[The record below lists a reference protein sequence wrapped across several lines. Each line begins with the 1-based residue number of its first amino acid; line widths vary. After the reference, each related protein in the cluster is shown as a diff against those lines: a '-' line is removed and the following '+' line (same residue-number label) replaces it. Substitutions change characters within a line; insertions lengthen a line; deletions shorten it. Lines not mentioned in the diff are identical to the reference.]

1 MGGDPRDGLL
11 RSENVIAHER
21 KLLGIENGRPTAGL
35 ALSGGGIRS
44 ASFGLGV
51 LQALLENH
59 VLDKIDYL
67 STVSGGGYI
76 GAALTWFRKRHA
88 GDGEAF
94 FDDTHPFGRKHK
106 GARNPADGEG
116 KIKSD
121 FLSFLRQRGNYLAP
135 NRKLN
140 AMALAA
146 TVVRS
151 MIVSL
156 LVYMTMLVAAV
167 SMMIFVSH
175 LACKNGRL
183 PKITEVFVGK
193 EKNVPPPTSYI
204 TIDWSRDGGQCR
216 VVSHTPTEPHT
227 AWRNSCL
234 FRFSLFL
241 CAVSAG
247 LLLLAAV
254 VYSIA
259 TAIWGALKAPHGRPQ
274 TTRDGSKLG
283 RYAHRAWVQIMV
295 GRFLHAAIGFGLL
308 ATVPIAYAAAHDN
321 IISLG
326 LAGSVSGVWAA
337 LGRVRKHLGR
347 DAVFKKQWVG
357 TLLFRLG
364 AALFVYSML
373 LLAYHLSLEWVRI
386 PATVDAVL
394 PYKEAL
400 LKAGGLLL
408 FSMGVGFIANIN
420 YSTVGRM
427 YRDRLMEAFL
437 PDDEAIRGASEKT
450 RKDGLLEIPGADAAL
465 LEHMCWNDDE
475 KTVLKPYHIIN
486 SNIILINSPKE
497 MFRGRGGDSFIL
509 TPRFCGSDATGY
521 IKTRSFLKHRAKSDQ
536 GGMTLATAMATSG
549 AAVNPNT
556 GVAGKGVTRDFFV
569 SLMMTIFNLRLGY
582 WATNPRLNSPLKSP
596 NYWRP
601 GICGLLGFG
610 YREDNLFVELSDGG
624 HFENLGLYELIRRR
638 VDTIIVSD
646 AGADKDFDFGDL
658 ANAIERV
665 RVDFGVG
672 IRFKLEDEQFGK
684 LLPGSSPA
692 SDFAAKFKLAA
703 KGFAGGTI
711 TYPATDFEDGK
722 MGKIFLIKTTLLPNL
737 PGDLYGYKA
746 RHADFPDQTTS
757 DQFFDENQFEA
768 YRELGYR
775 AADRLCR
782 ESNLPSM
789 I

>member
-1 MGGDPRDGLL
+1 MGGDPKGGLL

-21 KLLGIENGRPTAGL
+21 KLLGIENGRPSAGL

-76 GAALTWFRKRHA
+76 GSALTWFRKRHA
-88 GDGEAF
+88 GIGEAF
-94 FDDTHPFGRKHK
+94 FDDTHPFGRKHR
-106 GARNPADGEG
+106 GVRNPAEGKG

-135 NRKLN
+135 DRQLN

-146 TVVRS
+146 TVMRS

-156 LVYMTMLVAAV
+156 LVYMTMLVVAV
-167 SMMIFVSH
+167 SLMIFVSH
-175 LACKNGRL
+175 LACRNGRL
-183 PKITEVFVGK
+183 LKMTEVLVHQK
-193 EKNVPPPTSYI
+193 ATAPPPSSYI
-204 TIDWSRDGGQCR
+204 TIDWSGDGGKCT
-216 VVSHTPTEPHT
+216 VVSHTPTAPHT
-227 AWRNSCL
+227 AWPDSCM

-241 CAVSAG
+241 SVLSAG

-254 VYSIA
+254 AYSIA
-259 TAIWGALKAPHGRPQ
+259 TAIWGALKVPQGRSQATP
-274 TTRDGSKLG
+274 DGSKLG
-283 RYAHRAWVQIMV
+283 RYANRTWVQIVV
-295 GRFLHAAIGFGLL
+295 GRFLHAAIVFGIL
-308 ATVPIAYAAAHDN
+308 ATVPIAYAVVHDN
-321 IISLG
+321 IVSLG

-337 LGRVRKHLGR
+337 LGRVRKHLGQ

-357 TLLFRLG
+357 TLLFRAG

-373 LLAYHLSLEWVRI
+373 LLAYHLSLEWIRI
-386 PATVDAVL
+386 PATADAGL
-394 PYKEAL
+394 PDMAAL
-400 LKAGGLLL
+400 SKTGGLFI
-408 FSMGVGFIANIN
+408 FSIGMGFIANIN
-420 YSTVGRM
+420 YSTIGRM

-437 PDDEAIRGASEKT
+437 PDDKAIMSAYEKT
-450 RKDGLLEIPGADAAL
+450 GNDSFLAIPDADGAL
-465 LEHMCWNDDE
+465 LEDMCWNDDT
-475 KTVLKPYHIIN
+475 KTIIRPYHIIN
-486 SNIILINSPKE
+486 SNIILINSPKG

-509 TPRFCGSDATGY
+509 APQFCGSDATGY
-521 IKTRSFLKHRAKSDQ
+521 IETRRFIKHRAQSDQ

-556 GVAGKGVTRDFFV
+556 GVGGKGVTRDFFV

-582 WATNPRLNSPLKSP
+582 WATNPRRNSPLRSP

-610 YREDNLFVELSDGG
+610 YREDSLFVELSDGG

-646 AGADKDFDFGDL
+646 AGADKDFNFGDL

-672 IRFKLEDEQFGK
+672 IRLKSEDEQFGK
-684 LLPGSSPA
+684 LLPGSSP
-692 SDFAAKFKLAA
+692 DTVFAAKFKLAEE
-703 KGFAGGTI
+703 GFASGTVS
-711 TYPATDFEDGK
+711 YPAAGCEAEK

-782 ESNLPSM
+782 ETNLATM